1 MVSFASLVQTKGS
14 TSMIPQ
20 LSPSVGIYAG
30 LIVLLAALGAA
41 NAGKESEK

>member
-1 MVSFASLVQTKGS
+1 
-14 TSMIPQ
+14 MIPQ
-20 LSPSVGIYAG
+20 LSPSVSVYVG